1 LETNIKM
8 KAIIRNMSKKFN
20 VIVEQDEDGMYI
32 GKVLNLKGCLSQGKT
47 LDELMKN
54 IKEAISL
61 CLEVKNS
68 NESVN
73 NKFIGVQQIE
83 ILS

>member
-1 LETNIKM
+1 M

>member
-1 LETNIKM
+1 METNIKM